1 VCGLSGTY
9 APDGRLDRGVPVAL
23 HDRVGHRGP
32 DETYSLDTLTL
43 SAKLARLGMTGLADG
58 WQPAQER
65 SGRFVAL
72 TNGEVFNTR
81 ELWAE
86 LGAEPVNG
94 ADVAVVPE
102 LIKRYGVDG
111 LARIDGQFATVV
123 LDQSA
128 NVLYLARDRFGI
140 CPLYFAV
147 VGGRVH
153 FCSELK
159 PLVNVLDVAWRI
171 DLGAVDQYLALGN
184 IVAPRTVVG
193 GVRAVEPGCAVR
205 FAGGGQRSLRYWRY
219 GSGFGAGGPV
229 PEEELREGLR
239 GAVAARLDADVEIGA
254 YLSGGFDSSALLMEA
269 AGLSGRPVRSFSVV
283 FDDPAL
289 DEADYQ
295 HEVVAAAGS
304 KHEEVVCR
312 GADVAGRFEEMVRH
326 CCVPQRETYNV
337 PALMLSEK
345 AHAAGI
351 KGVVSGEGADELF
364 FGYDSYAFDSAPHA
378 RRARSRPENEAAWG
392 RADFGWEVDWAAAEA
407 RRAGYLSPAAREAL
421 LGQEFWRTRLIPFSD
436 EETRALTPM
445 QLRSVADVHVQLSGH
460 LLGDHGD
467 AMLMANSVEGRYPFL
482 ANPVVALAQ
491 RTPDAGKVE
500 DFEGKAVLRAAYRG
514 IVPDR
519 VIDRAKHGFTAQSLH
534 SAAGER
540 RWSTWRDLVAASGIL
555 DPACLDGDSS
565 HQGPHQGKWDFRLSA
580 ISLAM
585 IVDELGL
592 RL

>member
-1 VCGLSGTY
+1 MCGISGTY

-23 HDRVGHRGP
+23 HDRLGHRGP
-32 DETYSLDTLTL
+32 DETYSLDTVTL

-58 WQPAQER
+58 WQPAEDR
-65 SGRFVAL
+65 GGRFVAL
-72 TNGEVFNTR
+72 TNGEVFNAR
-81 ELWAE
+81 ELWAG
-86 LGAEPVNG
+86 LGVEPVNG
-94 ADVAVVPE
+94 VDVAVVPE
-102 LIKRYGVDG
+102 LVARYGVAG

-123 LDQSA
+123 LDRA
-128 NVLYLARDRFGI
+128 DNVLHLARDRFGI
-140 CPLYFAV
+140 CPLHFTV
-147 VGGRVH
+147 LDGRVH

-159 PLVNVLDVAWRI
+159 PLVRVLDAGWRI
-171 DLGAVDQYLALGN
+171 DLGTVDQYLALGN
-184 IVAPRTVVG
+184 VVAPRTVVDG
-193 GVRAVEPGCAVR
+193 IHAVEPGCAVR
-205 FAGGGQRSLRYWRY
+205 FDADGHRSVRYWRY
-219 GSGFGAGGPV
+219 GSDFGAGGPV
-229 PEEELREGLR
+229 AAAELRAGLR
-239 GAVAARLDADVEIGA
+239 GAVAARLHADVEIGA

-269 AGLSGRPVRSFSVV
+269 AGESARPVRSFSVV

-295 HEVVAAAGS
+295 REVVAAAGS

-312 GADVAGRFEEMVRH
+312 GTDVAARFEEMVRH

-337 PALMLSEK
+337 AALLLAERV
-345 AHAAGI
+345 HAAGI

-364 FGYDSYAFDSAPHA
+364 FGYDSYAFDSAPRAGRAAA
-378 RRARSRPENEAAWG
+378 RPERPENEAAWG
-392 RADFGWEVDWAAAEA
+392 RADFGWEVDWAAADA

-421 LGQEFWRTRLIPFSD
+421 RGREWWRTRLIPFAD
-436 EETRALTPM
+436 AEARALTRM
-445 QLRSVADVHVQLSGH
+445 QLRSVADVHVQLGGH

-467 AMLMANSVEGRYPFL
+467 AMLMASSVEGRYPFL

-491 RTPDAGKVE
+491 RIPDDAKVA

-519 VIDRAKHGFTAQSLH
+519 VIDRAKRGFTAQGLH
-534 SAAGER
+534 SAADAAT
-540 RWSTWRDLVAASGIL
+540 WSGWRDLVAASRVL
-555 DPACLDGDSS
+555 DPGCLDAGDR
-565 HQGPHQGKWDFRLSA
+565 PRPGKWDFRLSA

>member
-1 VCGLSGTY
+1 MCGISGTY
-9 APDGRLDRGVPVAL
+9 APGGRLDRGVPVAL
-23 HDRVGHRGP
+23 HDRIRHRGP
-32 DETYSLDTLTL
+32 DETYSLDTPVL

-65 SGRFVAL
+65 GGRFVAL
-72 TNGEVFNTR
+72 TNGEVFNAR
-81 ELWAE
+81 ELWAA

-94 ADVAVVPE
+94 VDVAVVPE
-102 LIKRYGVDG
+102 LVARYGVEG

-123 LDQSA
+123 LDQAA
-128 NVLYLARDRFGI
+128 NVLYLARDRFGV
-140 CPLYFAV
+140 CPLYFTVA
-147 VGGRVH
+147 GGRTH

-159 PLVNVLDVAWRI
+159 PLVNTLGGAWRI

-184 IVAPRTVVG
+184 VVAPRTVVAG
-193 GVRAVEPGCAVR
+193 IHAVEPGCAVR
-205 FAGGGQRSLRYWRY
+205 FADDGHRSVRYWRY
-219 GSGFGAGGPV
+219 GDGFEAAGGV
-229 PEEELREGLR
+229 PAPAEELRASLR
-239 GAVAARLDADVEIGA
+239 GAVAARLEADVEIGA
-254 YLSGGFDSSALLMEA
+254 YLSGGLDSSALLMEA
-269 AGLSGRPVRSFSVV
+269 ADLSPRPVRSFSVV

-295 HEVVAAAGS
+295 REVVAAAGS

-312 GADVAGRFEEMVRH
+312 GADVAARFEEMVRH
-326 CCVPQRETYNV
+326 CCAPQRETYNV
-337 PALMLSEK
+337 AALMLSEK
-345 AHAAGI
+345 VNATGI

-364 FGYDSYAFDSAPHA
+364 FGYDSYAFDSAP
-378 RRARSRPENEAAWG
+378 RAGKKGARPENEAAWG

-421 LGQEFWRTRLIPFSD
+421 TGQEFWRTRLIPFSD
-436 EETRALTPM
+436 EEARALTPM
-445 QLRSVADVHVQLSGH
+445 RLRSVADVHVQLGGH

-482 ANPVVALAQ
+482 SNPVVALAQ
-491 RTPDAGKVE
+491 RTPDAAKVE
-500 DFEGKAVLRAAYRG
+500 DFEGKAVLKAAYRG
-514 IVPDR
+514 VVPDR
-519 VIDRAKHGFTAQSLH
+519 VIDRAKRGFTAQPLH

-540 RWSTWRDLVAASGIL
+540 TWSTWRDLVAASGLL
-555 DPACLDGDSS
+555 DPSCLDDGDR
-565 HQGPHQGKWDFRLSA
+565 PRPGKWDFRLSA

>member
-1 VCGLSGTY
+1 VCGISGTY

-23 HDRVGHRGP
+23 HDRLGHRGP

-58 WQPAQER
+58 WQPARER

-72 TNGEVFNTR
+72 TNGEVFNAR

-94 ADVAVVPE
+94 VDVAVVPE
-102 LIKRYGVDG
+102 LVARYGVDG

-171 DLGAVDQYLALGN
+171 DLGAVDQYLSLGN
-184 IVAPRTVVG
+184 VVAPRTVVS
-193 GVRAVEPGCAVR
+193 GVSAVEPGCAVL
-205 FAGGGQRSLRYWRY
+205 FADGGRRDVRYWRY
-219 GSGFGAGGPV
+219 GGGFDAGGPV
-229 PEEELREGLR
+229 SGEELREGLR

-289 DEADYQ
+289 DEAEYQ
-295 HEVVAAAGS
+295 REVVAAAGS

-312 GADVAGRFEEMVRH
+312 GTDVAARFEEMVRH

-337 PALMLSEK
+337 AALMLSEK
-345 AHAAGI
+345 VRAAGV

-378 RRARSRPENEAAWG
+378 RRTRRPENEAAWG
-392 RADFGWEVDWAAAEA
+392 RADFGWEVDWAAVEA

-436 EETRALTPM
+436 EEARALTPM
-445 QLRSVADVHVQLSGH
+445 QLRSVADVHVQLGGH

-491 RTPDAGKVE
+491 RTPDAAKVA

-519 VIDRAKHGFTAQSLH
+519 VIDRAKRGFTAQGLH
-534 SAAGER
+534 SAADER
-540 RWSTWRDLVAASGIL
+540 TWSTWRDLVADSRML
-555 DPACLDGDSS
+555 DPSCLDDGDR
-565 HQGPHQGKWDFRLSA
+565 PHRGKWDFRLSA

>member
-1 VCGLSGTY
+1 MCGISGTY
-9 APDGRLDRGVPVAL
+9 APDGRLDRRVPVAL
-23 HDRVGHRGP
+23 HDRLGHRGP
-32 DETYSLDTLTL
+32 DETYSLDTVTL

-72 TNGEVFNTR
+72 TNGEVFNAR

-94 ADVAVVPE
+94 VDVAVVPE
-102 LIKRYGVDG
+102 LVRRYGVDG

-128 NVLYLARDRFGI
+128 NVLHLARDRFGI
-140 CPLYFAV
+140 CPLYFTVA
-147 VGGRVH
+147 GGRVH

-159 PLVNVLDVAWRI
+159 PLVDVLDVAGRI

-184 IVAPRTVVG
+184 VVAPRTVVDG
-193 GVRAVEPGCAVR
+193 IRAVEPGCAVR
-205 FAGGGQRSLRYWRY
+205 FAEGEQRSVRYWRY
-219 GSGFGAGGPV
+219 GDFSAGGAV
-229 PEEELREGLR
+229 PTVSAGELREGLR
-239 GAVAARLDADVEIGA
+239 GAVAARLHADVEIGA
-254 YLSGGFDSSALLMEA
+254 YLSGGLDSSALLMEA
-269 AGLSGRPVRSFSVV
+269 AGLSARPVRSFSVV

-295 HEVVAAAGS
+295 REVVAAAGS

-312 GADVAGRFEEMVRH
+312 AADVAGRFEEMVRR

-337 PALMLSEK
+337 AALMLSERV
-345 AHAAGI
+345 HAAGV

-364 FGYDSYAFDSAPHA
+364 FGYDSYAFDSAP
-378 RRARSRPENEAAWG
+378 RAGRGTSRPENEAVWG

-436 EETRALTPM
+436 SEARALTRM
-445 QLRSVADVHVQLSGH
+445 QLRSVVDVHVQLGGH

-491 RTPDAGKVE
+491 RTPDDAKVE
-500 DFEGKAVLRAAYRG
+500 DFEGKALLRAAYRG

-519 VIDRAKHGFTAQSLH
+519 VIDRAKRGFTAQALH
-534 SAAGER
+534 PSADER
-540 RWSTWRDLVAASGIL
+540 TWSTWRDLVAASRVL
-555 DPACLDGDSS
+555 DPSCLDGGDR
-565 HQGPHQGKWDFRLSA
+565 PRPGKWDFRLSA
-580 ISLAM
+580 ISLAI